1 MTHAHAIQW
10 VCYIELQYVL
20 FDRIHTHISLQDVR
34 IGVIVHA
41 IQVIHMYWSYKVL
54 KALFS
59 RDVTAKC
66 YYTLV
71 LGVQKLHGTL
81 KIEDMFT
88 NALFGEGW
96 VFLMPCT

>member
-1 MTHAHAIQW
+1 M
-10 VCYIELQYVL
+10 
-20 FDRIHTHISLQDVR
+20 
-34 IGVIVHA
+34 
-41 IQVIHMYWSYKVL
+41 L

-71 LGVQKLHGTL
+71 LGVQKLYGTL
-81 KIEDMFT
+81 KVEDLFT

-96 VFLMPCT
+96 VFLMPYV